1 MLRKSTQI
9 EERKMPEIPVWSVKT
24 KEEDRKSKEKEME
37 ALLTADLLENKR
49 LSTETFIELQ
59 NDDPKI
65 RKIKENLLGNPKAF
79 DTFIIRNGIL
89 CIVLKLILV
98 HFQIRIQAEN
108 QKNTDFIDFDWEN
121 CLFFHKQL
129 TKNISGGMLWW

>member
-1 MLRKSTQI
+1 
-9 EERKMPEIPVWSVKT
+9 
-24 KEEDRKSKEKEME
+24 ME

-89 CIVLKLILV
+89 CKKFGSKKDGMMFMGPYVPDKILRAV
-98 HFQIRIQAEN
+98 VVYIHRRNLHPSTSQTAKEGRASQN
-108 QKNTDFIDFDWEN
+108 QR
-121 CLFFHKQL
+121 
-129 TKNISGGMLWW
+129 G